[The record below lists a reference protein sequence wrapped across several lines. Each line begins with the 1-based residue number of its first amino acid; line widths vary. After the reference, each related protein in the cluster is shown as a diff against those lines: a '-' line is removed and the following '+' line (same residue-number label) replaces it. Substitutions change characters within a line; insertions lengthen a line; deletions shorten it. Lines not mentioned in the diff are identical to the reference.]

1 MISEVLVRWFNAMKG
16 VLGMAPD
23 IILNANA
30 CTRFNFL
37 ALVSIWVALIHIL
50 QQYDRIG
57 LMTAVY
63 IHLHVLGLI
72 PQVGP
77 TALLHCI
84 RDAVAFLVILVIC
97 SLKLSLLSRVTPR
110 NFADL
115 DRSIVVLPTT
125 RGLSAHFLFQVNMTI
140 CVLSA
145 LMDRSLALAPFLYC
159 VDGFACSVPDDI

>member
-37 ALVSIWVALIHIL
+37 ALVSVWVALIHIL

-72 PQVGP
+72 PQLLRFDIHDNTFFLMTDFIIPIWIITLYHGLLLFVSNFFSCCLFI
-77 TALLHCI
+77 TADTKNCMRPI
-84 RDAVAFLVILVIC
+84 AIID
-97 SLKLSLLSRVTPR
+97 
-110 NFADL
+110 N
-115 DRSIVVLPTT
+115 
-125 RGLSAHFLFQVNMTI
+125 
-140 CVLSA
+140 
-145 LMDRSLALAPFLYC
+145 
-159 VDGFACSVPDDI
+159 

>member
-1 MISEVLVRWFNAMKG
+1 MKG

-84 RDAVAFLVILVIC
+84 RDAVAFLV
-97 SLKLSLLSRVTPR
+97 K
-110 NFADL
+110 
-115 DRSIVVLPTT
+115 VVKYVKF
-125 RGLSAHFLFQVNMTI
+125 S
-140 CVLSA
+140 
-145 LMDRSLALAPFLYC
+145 
-159 VDGFACSVPDDI
+159 